1 MIPGSSRDHPS
12 FRKSLGFAIQGFRI
26 AWKGERN
33 LKVMVGFAV
42 FAIACSCLLRLS
54 ASEWA
59 LILLGI
65 GVVLGA
71 ELMNTAIETIV
82 DLVSPEYHPLAGKA
96 KDVSAAAVWVLSCLV
111 GVMGLVIF
119 ASRIVALLGLGS

>member
-1 MIPGSSRDHPS
+1 MIPGSPRDHPS
-12 FRKSLGFAIQGFRI
+12 LRQSFGFAIQGARI
-26 AWKGERN
+26 AWRGERN
-33 LKVMVGFAV
+33 IKIMAGFAV
-42 FAIACSCLLRLS
+42 FAIVCAILLKLS
-54 ASEWA
+54 APEWA

-71 ELMNTAIETIV
+71 ELTNTAIETIV

-111 GVMGLVIF
+111 AAMGLVIF
-119 ASRIVALLGLGS
+119 IARLVDLLAIGG